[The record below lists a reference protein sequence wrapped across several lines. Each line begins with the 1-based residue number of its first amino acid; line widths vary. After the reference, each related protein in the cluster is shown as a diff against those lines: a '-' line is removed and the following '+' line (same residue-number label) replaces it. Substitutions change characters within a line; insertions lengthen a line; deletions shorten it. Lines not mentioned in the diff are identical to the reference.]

1 MSRTVR
7 KPSHKIK
14 QFKGLKKVRDG
25 SRTRVSHSCENN
37 GGCPYCERNRMHK
50 HDKQP
55 DIEDFEEDL

>member
-14 QFKGLKKVRDG
+14 KYKGLKKVRDG

-37 GGCPYCERNRMHK
+37 GGCSYCTQNRLYQQL
-50 HDKQP
+50 KQP